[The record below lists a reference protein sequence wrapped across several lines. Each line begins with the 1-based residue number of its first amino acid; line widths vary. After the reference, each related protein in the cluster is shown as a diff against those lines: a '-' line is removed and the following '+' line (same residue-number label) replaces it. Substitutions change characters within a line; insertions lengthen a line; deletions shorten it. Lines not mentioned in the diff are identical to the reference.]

1 MRLTPEEQLDSQR
14 LLDRLWYESGYE
26 DMGIGF
32 APPRPR
38 KPVPLSILRLLARW
52 ALESL
57 HIVKK
62 AN

>member
-1 MRLTPEEQLDSQR
+1 MTRQTELDG
-14 LLDRLWYESGYE
+14 LWHDTGYE
-26 DMGIGF
+26 ELGIGF

-38 KPVPLSILRLLARW
+38 KPVPLSILRMLARW

>member
-1 MRLTPEEQLDSQR
+1 MTRQTE
-14 LLDRLWYESGYE
+14 LDRQWAETGYE
-26 DMGIGF
+26 ELGIGF
-32 APPRPR
+32 GPPRPR

>member
-1 MRLTPEEQLDSQR
+1 MTRQTE
-14 LLDRLWYESGYE
+14 LDRRWYDTGYE

-32 APPRPR
+32 APPKPR
-38 KPVPLSILRLLARW
+38 QHVPISILRLLAQW